1 MKISATSSGGFAGL
15 REHYEIDTRA
25 HPAGQA
31 LEAALAGCGF
41 FTALPA
47 SDMAVDSEPLGA
59 DIAQWRITV
68 EAPDSQRTVTFAEDG
83 GADSARWQS
92 LVAKIRASS

>member
-31 LEAALAGCGF
+31 LEAALAGSGF
-41 FTALPA
+41 FTAAPTSA
-47 SDMAVDSEPLGA
+47 MAQDSEPLGA

-68 EAPDSQRTVTFAEDG
+68 EAPEARHTVTFAEDG
-83 GADSARWQS
+83 SVDTARWQN
-92 LVAKIRASS
+92 LVAKIRAST

>member
-15 REHYEIDTRA
+15 REHYEIDTRT
-25 HPAGQA
+25 HPAGKA

-41 FTALPA
+41 FTAPPA
-47 SDMAVDSEPLGA
+47 GDLADSEPLGA

-68 EAPDSQRTVTFAEDG
+68 EAPDSQQHTVTFADDG
-83 GADSARWQS
+83 SAQTARWQQ
-92 LVAKIRASS
+92 LVASIRANA

>member
-41 FTALPA
+41 FSAPPA
-47 SDMAVDSEPLGA
+47 SDQAGSEALGA

-68 EAPDSQRTVTFAEDG
+68 ESPDSQHTITFAEDG
-83 GADSARWQS
+83 SEETTRWQQ
-92 LVAKIRASS
+92 LVAKIRANA